1 MKFYLLLSLSI
12 GTLALTHCGSSE
24 PKFRT
29 TERSVGQQ
37 LTDLDQA
44 HSQKVISDKEYKKLK
59 KAIIKAND

>member
-1 MKFYLLLSLSI
+1 MKRYLLLVLS
-12 GTLALTHCGSSE
+12 TLVLTHCGSSE
-24 PKFRT
+24 PKIHT

-44 HSQKVISDKEYKKLK
+44 HSQQVITDKEYKKLK